1 MAVWPRWKKSKEE
14 SFHSPSSYLITP
26 RQSLPF
32 ASQDP
37 TTAGM
42 NQWLT
47 LYKCMQP
54 CKHVLFP
61 PTNQFHMC
69 SRRTLHLG
77 SLLYLSLKDTFLKK
91 TQWLQ
96 SERCI
101 LIYWYVLK
109 MHIWLTHVVS
119 SIYLLTSSVIWG
131 KHLNGRLPENGE
143 GCPMKAKLWSVRR
156 PFLNVLGIQPGN
168 C

>member
-1 MAVWPRWKKSKEE
+1 MIHVCSSGRGVSQHIVIRRVENTHRSLDDPGERKAKEE

-91 TQWLQ
+91 TQGLQ

-109 MHIWLTHVVS
+109 MHI
-119 SIYLLTSSVIWG
+119 
-131 KHLNGRLPENGE
+131 
-143 GCPMKAKLWSVRR
+143 
-156 PFLNVLGIQPGN
+156 
-168 C
+168 